1 MRRYAR
7 PVSLSGAVCALF
19 PAASAWAET
28 AAAERNTT
36 YWELIASG
44 GVNMI
49 FLGLVSVA
57 LIALVVYHFKYV
69 RLEKLVPPDF
79 CDNLLFLAEKKEFDK
94 AISVCR
100 QQKNL
105 ISEIALKGLQRVSKD
120 KTAAQ
125 ETIQYEGRM
134 RIERIWQTLTY
145 VADIALI
152 APLLGLLG
160 TIFGMIDAFHY
171 FKATSLHPSILT
183 QGLAKAMINTAF
195 GLVIAVPAL
204 GFYAYFR
211 GRISYITSR
220 AEAVASELVLAIKK

>member
-1 MRRYAR
+1 MD
-7 PVSLSGAVCALF
+7 V
-19 PAASAWAET
+19 
-28 AAAERNTT
+28 
-36 YWELIASG
+36 
-44 GVNMI
+44 
-49 FLGLVSVA
+49 LV
-57 LIALVVYHFKYV
+57 
-69 RLEKLVPPDF
+69 
-79 CDNLLFLAEKKEFDK
+79 LAGK
-94 AISVCR
+94 APS
-100 QQKNL
+100 
-105 ISEIALKGLQRVSKD
+105 S
-120 KTAAQ
+120 
-125 ETIQYEGRM
+125 
-134 RIERIWQTLTY
+134 
-145 VADIALI
+145 DIALI